1 MELNTQHNVQV
12 SSKSYL
18 FLILNQNSNAE
29 WIVLVNGKAVPQN
42 YLINGLENGFNM
54 PYEKYSVTMVL
65 RPQYVQNLLNYLSA
79 FSGNLIS
86 LLMVLDFK
94 GSFGKLKRV
103 LKNAGEKRNNGNGK
117 WQ

>member
-1 MELNTQHNVQV
+1 
-12 SSKSYL
+12 
-18 FLILNQNSNAE
+18 
-29 WIVLVNGKAVPQN
+29 VNGKVVHQN

-65 RPQYVQNLLNYLSA
+65 SLQYVQNLLNYLSA

-86 LLMVLDFK
+86 LLLVLDFT

-103 LKNAGEKRNNGNGK
+103 LKNAREKRNNGNGK
-117 WQ
+117 GNKRLKTNRI